1 MNFNN
6 TIEYLK
12 RKITKIPTKLSQLEN
27 DVGYITSGGTQGKV
41 DADSVMFDD
50 GENFQEKYD
59 QGELTGP
66 QGLQGPKGDQGEP
79 GPQGAQGSKGDPGEP
94 FRISKIY
101 SGVDEMNAGYTTDD
115 VPIGGFVMIDTGSV
129 EDEDTGK
136 LFCKGDTA
144 YQFIVDL
151 SGTTGIQ
158 GPQGEKGEQGV
169 QGPQGER
176 GPQGIQG
183 PQGPQ
188 GPKGDTG
195 ETGPQGEPGLQGA
208 PGPQGEKGEK
218 GDQGLQGPAGTTPIV
233 SATAAVDGNVGI
245 PEVTVTQKGSSSSPI
260 FAFSFKN
267 LKGQQGVKGDVGPQG
282 EQGPIGQTGPT
293 GATPVISVTA
303 SVDANVGVPS
313 VDVTKSGTSE
323 RPNFAFDFKNL
334 KGSSG
339 TMDSALSK
347 TSTNGVQNRVITAKF
362 EELED
367 KLKTCIFFK

>member
-1 MNFNN
+1 MAQDLGNV
-6 TIEYLK
+6 I
-12 RKITKIPTKLSQLEN
+12 
-27 DVGYITSGGTQGKV
+27 
-41 DADSVMFDD
+41 
-50 GENFQEKYD
+50 
-59 QGELTGP
+59 GP
-66 QGLQGPKGDQGEP
+66 QGPKGDK
-79 GPQGAQGSKGDPGEP
+79 GAQGE
-94 FRISKIY
+94 R
-101 SGVDEMNAGYTTDD
+101 
-115 VPIGGFVMIDTGSV
+115 
-129 EDEDTGK
+129 
-136 LFCKGDTA
+136 
-144 YQFIVDL
+144 
-151 SGTTGIQ
+151 
-158 GPQGEKGEQGV
+158 GPQGV

-303 SVDANVGVPS
+303 SVDANIGVPS
-313 VDVTKSGTSE
+313 VDVTKTGTSE
-323 RPNFAFDFKNL
+323 RPNFAFNFKNL

-339 TMDSALSK
+339 TMDSALSE

>member
-12 RKITKIPTKLSQLEN
+12 RKIAKIPTKLSQLEN

-41 DADSVMFDD
+41 DADTVVFDD

-101 SGVDEMNAGYTTDD
+101 SGVDEMNAGYATDD

-158 GPQGEKGEQGV
+158 GPQGEKGE
-169 QGPQGER
+169 
-176 GPQGIQG
+176 
-183 PQGPQ
+183 
-188 GPKGDTG
+188 
-195 ETGPQGEPGLQGA
+195 
-208 PGPQGEKGEK
+208 K
-218 GDQGLQGPAGTTPIV
+218 GDQGLQGPAGTTPVV
-233 SATAAVDGNVGI
+233 SATATVDDNVGI
-245 PEVTVTQKGSSSSPI
+245 PKVTVTQEGSSSSPI

-303 SVDANVGVPS
+303 SVDANIGVPS

-347 TSTNGVQNRVITAKF
+347 TSTNGVQNRVITTKF